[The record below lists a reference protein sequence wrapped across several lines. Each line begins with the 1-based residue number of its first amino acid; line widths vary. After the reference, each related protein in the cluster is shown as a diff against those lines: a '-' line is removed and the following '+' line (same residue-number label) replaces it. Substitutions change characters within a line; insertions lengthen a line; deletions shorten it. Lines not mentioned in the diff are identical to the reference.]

1 MHDTHIVS
9 SPSTNIA
16 QLLSL
21 KQSEL
26 MRKQI
31 LFFLPLTICAFGF
44 LYCLVLSITPITR
57 LAWTQPQS
65 WIQHKL
71 LAFGRWLPDDWHVS
85 KNYAISH
92 QHTGYM
98 QLMIFIAL
106 AFIAYILCALLINT
120 LEIYKYPRLLMSII
134 WSVVLIAGCIYVLS
148 PKALSNDSYLYANY
162 GRLLGIHHVN
172 PYFVPPSAFPNDP
185 SYPFVYWKNAPSIY
199 GPVWTL
205 ISALLVQVAGTSD
218 QGFLLT
224 FRLFAFAMHLINI
237 FLVTALLRTTGQS
250 RRTVLLGTLLY
261 AWNPL
266 VLFEC
271 CIGAH
276 NDVFMLMWV
285 LWGIFLGARA
295 LQAGSVRVT
304 TYALSVIALTLA
316 ALVKLTALPIVLF
329 FIIALS
335 CKVLRTSTLTI
346 AGKQRTLS
354 WYQAFLTLLF
364 SSCISLGVT
373 VILYGPFLIHYSIK
387 KMVVGFTSS
396 PSSTQ
401 ILNSILFALQAWNSS
416 HPLPSLLLELHFWSV
431 LSGELMALVVV
442 IGIVILWHTP
452 TIHTV
457 IRVSLALFIV
467 FQLSTTWFF
476 PWYILWPIGLAVIS
490 LPVTGSR
497 VDRGLFAFT
506 LCFSLTAFSSY
517 YFTLV
522 GWMLQGPHIPLPHW
536 QILIAILTFGV
547 PVCVGILSALY
558 FPFTK
563 HSTEV

>member
-1 MHDTHIVS
+1 
-9 SPSTNIA
+9 
-16 QLLSL
+16 
-21 KQSEL
+21 
-26 MRKQI
+26 
-31 LFFLPLTICAFGF
+31 
-44 LYCLVLSITPITR
+44 
-57 LAWTQPQS
+57 
-65 WIQHKL
+65 
-71 LAFGRWLPDDWHVS
+71 
-85 KNYAISH
+85 
-92 QHTGYM
+92 
-98 QLMIFIAL
+98 
-106 AFIAYILCALLINT
+106 
-120 LEIYKYPRLLMSII
+120 
-134 WSVVLIAGCIYVLS
+134 
-148 PKALSNDSYLYANY
+148 
-162 GRLLGIHHVN
+162 
-172 PYFVPPSAFPNDP
+172 
-185 SYPFVYWKNAPSIY
+185 
-199 GPVWTL
+199 
-205 ISALLVQVAGTSD
+205 VQVAGTSD

-224 FRLFAFAMHLINI
+224 FRLFAFAMHLVNI

-250 RRTVLLGTLLY
+250 RRTILLGTLLY

-285 LWGIFLGARA
+285 LLGMFLGARA
-295 LQAGSVRVT
+295 LRADSVSVR
-304 TYALSVIALTLA
+304 TYVLPVVAFTLA
-316 ALVKLTALPIVLF
+316 VLVKFTALPTILF
-329 FIIALS
+329 FIVALS
-335 CKVLRTSTLTI
+335 CKVLRMPTSA

-364 SSCISLGVT
+364 SGCISLCIVF
-373 VILYGPFLIHYSIK
+373 IFYGPFLINHSIK
-387 KMVVGFTSS
+387 EMIAGFTSS

-416 HPLPSLLLELHFWSV
+416 HPLPPLLLELHFWSV
-431 LSGELMALVVV
+431 LSGGLMALVVV
-442 IGIVILWHTP
+442 IGIIALWRTP

-457 IRVSLALFIV
+457 IRVSLALFVV

-476 PWYILWPIGLAVIS
+476 PWYILWLVGLAVVS

-536 QILIAILTFGV
+536 QILIATLTFGV

-558 FPFTK
+558 SPFTK
-563 HSTEV
+563 HSYALES